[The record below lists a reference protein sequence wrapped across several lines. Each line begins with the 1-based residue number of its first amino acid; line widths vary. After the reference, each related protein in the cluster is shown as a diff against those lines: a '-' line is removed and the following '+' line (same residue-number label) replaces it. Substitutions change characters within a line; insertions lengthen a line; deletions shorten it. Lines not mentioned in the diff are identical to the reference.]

1 MVKHNWGIYA
11 QWSLRCKMCKM
22 DKYNDLNW
30 NFHNKKAV
38 EINVF
43 KADTLKWHIL
53 VTEYNSEGFMY
64 EFSMIWNNG

>member
-1 MVKHNWGIYA
+1 
-11 QWSLRCKMCKM
+11 MCKM

>member
-1 MVKHNWGIYA
+1 
-11 QWSLRCKMCKM
+11 MCEM

-30 NFHNKKAV
+30 NLYDKQAV

-53 VTEYNSEGFMY
+53 VTELHSKGFSW
-64 EFSMIWNNG
+64 EFSMKWNNW